1 MTTLQ
6 IRIDET
12 LREKAAATAH
22 GMGLDL
28 STAVRMFLAQM
39 VKENGLPFHPTND
52 PFYSSSNLAALR
64 RSLDQLDAGNTVSV
78 TLEELE
84 GAEG

>member
-39 VKENGLPFHPTND
+39 VKENGLPRFVH
-52 PFYSSSNLAALR
+52 LR
-64 RSLDQLDAGNTVSV
+64 KVK
-78 TLEELE
+78 
-84 GAEG
+84 AEV